1 MRWYYSKILRR
12 VIKLG
17 DWEVAIRKK
26 KNNDEIF
33 LNSSNNEFIP
43 IKNTEKYWFADP
55 ILFEKHGKTWLF
67 VEAYNKE
74 QHKGEIGVF
83 EVNSD
88 CSVCNYQTIITMD
101 CHMSYPFV
109 FSYQDNIY
117 MIPESGADKK
127 IYLYKAHE
135 FPYKWEQIGVLCEGK
150 AFRDTTV
157 YTIANDLYMI
167 TYERTDNRRLFH
179 TYACHEYRLDIE
191 NCKAKLLET
200 YPDEKSLM
208 RPAGLILYTSN
219 GIIRNSQK
227 CNRIYGESLIF
238 WENSVDNYSWKKA
251 KKIKQIDGKQ
261 LRIKGKKAILTHTYS
276 CTNDYEVVD
285 YRTL

>member
-1 MRWYYSKILRR
+1 
-12 VIKLG
+12 
-17 DWEVAIRKK
+17 
-26 KNNDEIF
+26 
-33 LNSSNNEFIP
+33 
-43 IKNTEKYWFADP
+43 
-55 ILFEKHGKTWLF
+55 
-67 VEAYNKE
+67 
-74 QHKGEIGVF
+74 
-83 EVNSD
+83 
-88 CSVCNYQTIITMD
+88 
-101 CHMSYPFV
+101 
-109 FSYQDNIY
+109 
-117 MIPESGADKK
+117 
-127 IYLYKAHE
+127 
-135 FPYKWEQIGVLCEGK
+135 
-150 AFRDTTV
+150 
-157 YTIANDLYMI
+157 MI

-191 NCKAKLLET
+191 NCKAKLIET